1 MSAQFQHRHKN
12 SQFVTLHKKA
22 LLPAL
27 EGESMTIDISEEL
40 TEDEFAEGITE
51 EIEAIETAEF
61 YVPDENNCEPNDS
74 SVTHN
79 DDASNIKI
87 ENVEHMQEKNF
98 QSPSSE
104 MVRFVSR
111 TEADGPSG
119 RTDLRKNLK
128 CDICSE
134 LFPCYS
140 LLKQHK
146 YERQVSTDIC
156 MIWSI

>member
-1 MSAQFQHRHKN
+1 M
-12 SQFVTLHKKA
+12 
-22 LLPAL
+22 PAL

-40 TEDEFAEGITE
+40 TEDEFAEEITE

-61 YVPDENNCEPNDS
+61 YVPDENNCEQNDS
-74 SVTHN
+74 PVTHN
-79 DDASNIKI
+79 DDSSNIKI

-98 QSPSSE
+98 QSSSSE
-104 MVRFVSR
+104 RVRNMPRS
-111 TEADGPSG
+111 EADGPS
-119 RTDLRKNLK
+119 RQTDLRKNLK

-146 YERQVSTDIC
+146 YERQGSKDIC